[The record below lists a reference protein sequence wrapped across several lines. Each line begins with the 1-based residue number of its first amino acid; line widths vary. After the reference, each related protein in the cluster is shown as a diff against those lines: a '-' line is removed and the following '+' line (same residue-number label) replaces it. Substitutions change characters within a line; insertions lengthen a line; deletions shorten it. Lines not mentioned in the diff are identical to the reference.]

1 MLASRFRRL
10 ASVGSGNPPGLRAL
24 VLATIVAGCPLVAGA
39 SLEVWYRHPWATVAG
54 AVALFACTLAAELKP
69 VPVDVQGERL
79 VSLAF
84 VFVVASQMI
93 LGWHWSVLIGA
104 VGIALALAHARVPFE
119 RVLFN
124 ASVYALGAAAASLPG
139 LVFAT
144 DHIGAGRYAVETA
157 LICASGLLFLAV
169 NIGLVSWAMALSS
182 GERFA
187 GVLGDHIRHSGLAFV
202 VMSLLSAQAVIFWN
216 ISPLLL
222 MLLAAP
228 LFTLNLYQR
237 AAVRRRVAELAATI
251 DSLTGLKNHRA
262 YEDELPSALHDA
274 AMEERSLA
282 LCLIDVDRFKQVNDR
297 YGHLVGDEVLAALGR
312 VIDDLATGKGY
323 RLGGDEFALVLE
335 DAEEGAAIALAS
347 TLHHRVAGVE
357 FGGIAEAVT
366 VSTGIACFP
375 EHASDLLELK
385 KCADRALYHSKRNGK
400 NRSSVY
406 RESTA
411 SESSPPPV
419 GEGVARNARLRT
431 AERLVSVVDA
441 RDAYVGSHSVA
452 VADLAVAIGRQ
463 LGIGEEE
470 LVLLRLAGLLHDL
483 GKVGLSDSILNKPGP
498 LTHDEL
504 ETMRRH
510 PQLGFDLLHGLD
522 LAPADEWVLYH
533 HEHWDGSGY
542 PLGLREAEIPFGSR
556 IILVADAFEAMT
568 THRSYRRA
576 ISVESAMAELREGA
590 GRQFDP
596 LVVAA
601 LEAHLAADAAPLREE
616 IGAST

>member
-1 MLASRFRRL
+1 MNRARRL
-10 ASVGSGNPPGLRAL
+10 PSVGSGYPPRLRAL
-24 VLATIVAGCPLVAGA
+24 VLAIIVAGCPLVAAA
-39 SLEVWYRHPWATVAG
+39 SLQVVHRHPGATVIG
-54 AVALFACTLAAELKP
+54 AVALFACALAAELKP
-69 VPVDVQGERL
+69 VPVDVEGERL

-104 VGIALALAHARVPFE
+104 VGIAIALAHARAT
-119 RVLFN
+119 RLRTLFN
-124 ASVYALGAAAASLPG
+124 ASVYALAAAAASLPG
-139 LVFAT
+139 LLVAP
-144 DHIGAGRYAVETA
+144 DQMGAGRYAVETV
-157 LICASGLLFLAV
+157 LVCVSGLLFVAV
-169 NIGLVSWAMALSS
+169 NIGLVSSAMALSS
-182 GERFA
+182 GEKLA
-187 GVLGDHIRHSGLAFV
+187 TVLRDHMRHSGLAFV
-202 VMSLLSAQAVIFWN
+202 VMSLLAAQAVIFWN
-216 ISPLLL
+216 VSPLLL

-262 YEDELPSALHDA
+262 YEDELPSALRDA
-274 AMEERSLA
+274 AIEERSLA

-297 YGHLVGDEVLAALGR
+297 YGHVVGDEVLAALSR

-323 RLGGDEFALVLE
+323 RLGGDEFAVVLE
-335 DAEEGAAIALAS
+335 DADEGAAIALAS
-347 TLHHRVAGVE
+347 TLHHRVAGVD
-357 FGGIAEAVT
+357 FAGVAEAVT
-366 VSTGIACFP
+366 VSTGIACYP
-375 EHASDLLELK
+375 DHAVELLELK

-411 SESSPPPV
+411 GESPPPPV
-419 GEGVARNARLRT
+419 GDGVPRNARLRT

-452 VADLAVAIGRQ
+452 VADLAVAIGRR
-463 LGIGEEE
+463 LGLGEEE

-483 GKVGLSDSILNKPGP
+483 GKVGLPDSILSKPGP
-498 LTHDEL
+498 LTHDEM

-576 ISVESAMAELREGA
+576 VSVESAMAELRDGA

-601 LEAHLAADAAPLREE
+601 LESHLADAAPVRAA
-616 IGAST
+616 IGASA